1 MPKEVTIMRISLS
14 VAVLASAVLLGFSA
28 GGAQAGRFFGAANYG
43 ADSTYQYS
51 NGSQNPFGWG
61 PGPSCQGRRQ
71 HRHRL
76 FHRDQGVANGGMPAN
91 AMPGYGMPPVYGMP
105 FEQMQT
111 PMVQSPIL
119 SAPIHMTSVAPGAV
133 PVVPAVQS
141 PSCSR
146 CGQSGQLPV
155 GPAVQ
160 SRIVPVPAA
169 MPPGPTTAEPPPA
182 EPF

>member
-1 MPKEVTIMRISLS
+1 MRISLS
-14 VAVLASAVLLGFSA
+14 VAVLASAALLSFSA
-28 GGAQAGRFFGAANYG
+28 GGAQAGRFFGASNYA
-43 ADSTYQYS
+43 ADSTYQYA

-61 PGPSCQGRRQ
+61 PSPSCQGRHQ

-76 FHRDQGVANGGMPAN
+76 FRRDQGVANGGMPAN
-91 AMPGYGMPPVYGMP
+91 VMPGYGMP

-119 SAPIHMTSVAPGAV
+119 TSPFHMTSLAPGAV

-146 CGQSGQLPV
+146 CGQSAQGPTAVQAV
-155 GPAVQ
+155 PAVQ
-160 SRIVPVPAA
+160 SRIAPVPAA

-182 EPF
+182 DPF